1 MKIPLFSL
9 LFGASLCCASLGAQ
23 DLTAVIHDPSGTA
36 SDTTLSTS
44 YQFPDT
50 PVADASSIVVRFSN
64 ASASPVQ
71 IAAILVGNQA
81 GSSQANP
88 NFSVTGFAIG
98 KILGVGPSASFEQ
111 VNINFTPE
119 SVGSIPGYLQVV
131 YQIQQNGCN
140 FSSQTPSTQCPS
152 RTASVSTLSGNGTAA
167 QFGLSYMS
175 SSGPVTLQP
184 NSASPLSFGN
194 VSTSSTS
201 AIRFTLT
208 NQTGAAIT
216 APTVSLVNQ
225 VYGSSAFV
233 LDSSAMPAS
242 IAPGASGS
250 FTITFAPGQT
260 GQANAAFLLNS
271 ASYAIMGTGIALTG
285 VDALQIS
292 FVDATGVRTSPQAA
306 TPISFGQVIAGTNVP
321 ASLKFTVTNP
331 ATSFDSVSLSPLSA
345 SGVGFSST
353 GAPPVPVSIAPGQSI
368 TFQLVF
374 SPSATGTYSGTL
386 SIGTRSFALSGAS
399 ISSAVPDAS
408 LQVDLQPLT
417 SQQQAHLSVQLASA
431 STISAIGQLSMS
443 FSPAVA
449 GVADDPAVYFVATSG
464 RQLQVTV
471 APGSESAT
479 FNGQPALTFQTGTT
493 AGTLTFT
500 LAFPNKAPI
509 TQSFTIV
516 PAQVVISSGT
526 AVRQN
531 PSLVVTL
538 TGFDNTYSAGAMAF
552 TFYDTSGNVI
562 NAAPLS
568 VDVTQS
574 FHQYF
579 FTSSKV
585 GGAFSVQANFPVT
598 GPVTQVGSV
607 KVSIGNSAGTS
618 TTTETFQ

>member
-1 MKIPLFSL
+1 MKIL
-9 LFGASLCCASLGAQ
+9 LFPLLFCASLCAQ

-36 SDTTLSTS
+36 SDTALSTS

-50 PVADASSIVVRFSN
+50 PVADASGIVVRFSN

-81 GSSQANP
+81 GSTQANP

-98 KILGVGPSASFEQ
+98 KTLGVGPSASFEQ
-111 VNINFTPE
+111 VDINFTPD
-119 SVGSIPGYLQVV
+119 SVGPIPGYLQVV
-131 YQIQQNGCN
+131 YQIQQNGCS

-152 RTASVSTLSGNGTAA
+152 RTVSVSTLSGNGTAA
-167 QFGLSYMS
+167 LFGLSYMS

-208 NQTGAAIT
+208 NLTGSAIT
-216 APTVSLVNQ
+216 PPAVSLVNQ

-233 LDSSAMPAS
+233 LDSSAMPGT

-260 GQANAAFLLNS
+260 GQANAAFLLGS
-271 ASYAIMGTGIALTG
+271 ASYPIVGTGIALTS

-321 ASLKFTVTNP
+321 AILNFTVTNP

-345 SGVGFSST
+345 SGAGFSLAS
-353 GAPPVPVSIAPGQSI
+353 APATPVSIAPGQSI
-368 TFQLVF
+368 TFRVVF
-374 SPSATGTYSGTL
+374 SPSAAGNYSGTL

-399 ISSAVPDAS
+399 VSSAVPDAI

-417 SQQQAHLSVQLASA
+417 SQQQVHLSVQLASA

-449 GVADDPAVYFVATSG
+449 GVTDDPAIYFVATSG

-471 APGSESAT
+471 APGSQSAT
-479 FNGQPALTFQTGTT
+479 YNGQAALTFQTGTT

-500 LAFPNKAPI
+500 LTFPNKAPI
-509 TQSFTIV
+509 TQAFTIT
-516 PAQVVISSGT
+516 PAQVAISSGT
-526 AVRQN
+526 AVRQSPN
-531 PSLVVTL
+531 LVVTL
-538 TGFDNTYSAGAMAF
+538 TGFDNTYSAGTMAF
-552 TFYDTSGNVI
+552 TFYDTAGNPI
-562 NAAPLS
+562 GAAPVS
-568 VDVTQS
+568 FDATQS

-579 FTSSKV
+579 FTNSKV
-585 GGAFSVQANFPVT
+585 GGAFSVQASFPVT
-598 GPVTQVGSV
+598 GTITQVGSV
-607 KVSIGNSAGTS
+607 KVSISNSTGSS
-618 TTTETFQ
+618 TTTQTFQ